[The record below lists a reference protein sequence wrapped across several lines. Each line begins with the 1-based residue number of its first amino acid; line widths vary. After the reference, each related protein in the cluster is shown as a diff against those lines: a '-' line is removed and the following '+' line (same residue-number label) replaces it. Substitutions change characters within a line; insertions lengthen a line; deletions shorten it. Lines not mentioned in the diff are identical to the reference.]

1 LNGSSFPVS
10 NHFHLYKKHRQASKN
25 RERNRKIVNNARH
38 LFSDF
43 INKQQDEHKYALCV
57 QSTRLYIAQYVLPS
71 EVNSSYF
78 FSKKNTEG
86 TIVNLTIEMHPLRK
100 QPTIKSIRLSEAD
113 KTVGILG
120 LWHHGVEELFYAQ
133 DVQGQTLFRSLRHR
147 NDDTI
152 ERGLSWLCT
161 HILSWSEE

>member
-1 LNGSSFPVS
+1 VNDE
-10 NHFHLYKKHRQASKN
+10 RQPLSEGTK
-25 RERNRKIVNNARH
+25 RKEEKCDYMH
-38 LFSDF
+38 
-43 INKQQDEHKYALCV
+43 CV
-57 QSTRLYIAQYVLPS
+57 QSMRLYITQCMLPLNR
-71 EVNSSYF
+71 NSSYLL
-78 FSKKNTEG
+78 SKKSREG
-86 TIVNLTIEMHPLRK
+86 TIINLTIEMHPLRK